1 MSTQPAEWRAPPTW
15 VIEKVLIP
23 AIEAGIAKGEITVLN
38 GSTQEQFIRQLRRI
52 FVAALKL
59 RREGI
64 PLNFETLARELTSP
78 EQKMRQARLKAWLGK
93 IEDWNWMIDD
103 VRLRESDRGG
113 LPIEGSTMILKG
125 DAYPDHKGASIFG
138 VASRSIPANV
148 MKALKERGLAP
159 IRNPSPHSTATDC
172 SAWLVEVAEAFTLA
186 LRVEA
191 LTEDTWFHPEKYERE
206 LGPEHRKVAEE
217 VLHRTHGFYET
228 STRKVVGTEM
238 LGSYLNSVTRLRGS
252 AAGLTFE
259 SGCIPQ
265 GIWGKSELFIG
276 SRLDQALAIETHG
289 ARAFFDLARLS
300 PDDQQARRRP
310 DRKPWSGNLS
320 VGEVDCLFS
329 LEDNREPRE
338 RWEMAYGAS
347 VALGIVDG
355 RPEVEGIFRP
365 ANERAVREGSSDPDN
380 ANYAIAQARVGK
392 AGTRQGGWP
401 SVGFL
406 VGSCGGAVPSGF
418 SIPFGDL
425 RQPSLQ
431 RKAIEMAE
439 SHLRRVGPEGQFHET
454 LERHRKAGVQGAQ
467 ARIRSHIQA
476 LHGLILVTEILD
488 LRARLYI

>member
-1 MSTQPAEWRAPPTW
+1 

-23 AIEAGIAKGEITVLN
+23 AIEEGIAKGEIAVLT
-38 GSTQEQFIRQLRRI
+38 GFTEEQFVRHLRRI

-64 PLNFETLARELTSP
+64 SLNFETLARELTSP
-78 EQKMRQARLKAWLGK
+78 QQEMRQARLKAWLGK
-93 IEDWNWMIDD
+93 VEDWNWLIDE

-125 DAYPDHKGASIFG
+125 DPYADHKGASIFG
-138 VASRSIPANV
+138 VASRSIPGNV

-159 IRNPSPHSTATDC
+159 SHNPSAHSTATDC
-172 SAWLVEVAEAFTLA
+172 SAWLVEVAETFTLA

-191 LTEDTWFHPEKYERE
+191 LTENTWFHPEKYERE

-217 VLHRTHGFYET
+217 VLHRTHGIYET

-289 ARAFFDLARLS
+289 ARALFDLARLS
-300 PDDQQARRRP
+300 PDDQRARRRP
-310 DRKPWSGNLS
+310 DRKPWSGQLS

-329 LEDNREPRE
+329 LDDNRRLRE
-338 RWEMAYGAS
+338 SWEMAYGAG
-347 VALGIVDG
+347 VALGLADG

-365 ANERAVREGSSDPDN
+365 ANERAIREGSSDPDN

-392 AGTRQGGWP
+392 AGTRQGNWP

-418 SIPFGDL
+418 SVPFGDI
-425 RQPSLQ
+425 RQPLLQ
-431 RKAIEMAE
+431 KKVIGMAE
-439 SHLRRVGPEGQFHET
+439 SHLRRIGPEGQFSET
-454 LERHRKAGVQGAQ
+454 IKRHREAGVQGAQ

-476 LHGLILVTEILD
+476 LHGLIMVIEVLD
-488 LRARLYI
+488 LRARLYL